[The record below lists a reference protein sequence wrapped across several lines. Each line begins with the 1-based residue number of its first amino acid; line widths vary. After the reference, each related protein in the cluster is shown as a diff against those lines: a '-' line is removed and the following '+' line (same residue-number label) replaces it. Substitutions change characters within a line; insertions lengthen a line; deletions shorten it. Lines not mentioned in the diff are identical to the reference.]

1 MPVEASDGLAAAWG
15 PLPPV
20 LALCHGPSP
29 SSGAAVLRA
38 SRWESE
44 LAEPER
50 GPVHPGDLRAAVR
63 RGGPEE
69 ASRLW
74 HLAMLLTDGA
84 SQ

>member
-50 GPVHPGDLRAAVR
+50 GPRPPWG
-63 RGGPEE
+63 
-69 ASRLW
+69 
-74 HLAMLLTDGA
+74 
-84 SQ
+84 SQSSSEKREP